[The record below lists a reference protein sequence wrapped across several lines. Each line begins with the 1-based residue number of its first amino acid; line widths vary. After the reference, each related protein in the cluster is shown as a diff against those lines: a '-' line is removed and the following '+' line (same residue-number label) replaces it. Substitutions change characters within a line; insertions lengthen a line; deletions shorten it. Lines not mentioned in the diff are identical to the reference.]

1 MATRVR
7 IEGVDLPI
15 SKRIEY
21 ALPYV
26 FGVGLK
32 RSRDILTKLGI
43 NYDLRVRDLSDEQ
56 VSSIQKE
63 ITASYVTEGDLR
75 KEIRLNIKRLQ
86 DINSYR
92 GLRHKKSLPARGQRT
107 KTNARTR
114 KGPRKAGS
122 AIALKKKIAKK

>member
-1 MATRVR
+1 MSAR
-7 IEGVDLPI
+7 IDGVNLPT

-26 FGVGLK
+26 FGLGLK
-32 RSRDILTKLGI
+32 RSRDILTKLKI
-43 NYDLRVRDLSDEQ
+43 DYNRRVKDLTDEE
-56 VSSIQKE
+56 VAAIQRE
-63 ITASYVTEGDLR
+63 VTAQFRTEGDLR

-86 DINSYR
+86 DIGSYR

-114 KGPRKAGS
+114 KGPKKAGS
-122 AIALKKKIAKK
+122 AVALKRKVTKK